1 MVKNNS
7 IMKRIFMALVALAGA
22 AAIFSCGP
30 KYVAPVA
37 EPGSE
42 IDYSMSFIKSVV
54 AVEDKDMNLAV
65 SPYSAGVAL
74 SMLAEGAEGQTK
86 AEFNKALNEHKLRDC
101 EDSTSSL
108 TSKRIQFTSG
118 NDTEFTIDVCITC
131 RDEKDNYHRL
141 IHDKKSW
148 VLNGRYFWNMA
159 PHSKKL
165 KEKADHIKKCGKWE
179 LVREQYRRIKNRYLS
194 ENDHDHPSFVCYVE
208 AVSNVYN
215 SRNHW

>member
-1 MVKNNS
+1 MYHYLDDKEFLS
-7 IMKRIFMALVALAGA
+7 KMRRLSGEIMQRLCHYLKEDHDIGASFYLVGSGA
-22 AAIFSCGP
+22 RNLILQNESN
-30 KYVAPVA
+30 PVDLDYNL
-37 EPGSE
+37 E
-42 IDYSMSFIKSVV
+42 IVRCEDFDDCRYLKECARKS
-54 AVEDKDMNLAV
+54 
-65 SPYSAGVAL
+65 
-74 SMLAEGAEGQTK
+74 
-86 AEFNKALNEHKLRDC
+86 FNKALNEHQLRDC

-148 VLNGRYFWNMA
+148 ALNGRYFWNMA

-179 LVREQYRRIKNRYLS
+179 LVREQYLRIKNRYLS